1 MKMKK
6 SERDA
11 LGRVDARVDAIE
23 AKLAMLRREI
33 EQCRR
38 VRFLGGVLEHSLDEG
53 LKVLVSP
60 SVNRYLRSYAGAEGE
75 DGYVTKLFGVDAE
88 VVHDEGDRIFFVKEI
103 K

>member
-6 SERDA
+6 SERET
-11 LGRVDARVDAIE
+11 LARIDAIE
-23 AKLAMLRREI
+23 AKLAALRREI

-53 LKVLVSP
+53 LKVLVTP

-88 VVHDEGDRIFFVKEI
+88 VVHDEGEGDRIFLVKEI

>member
-1 MKMKK
+1 MKMTKR
-6 SERDA
+6 ERAVHD
-11 LGRVDARVDAIE
+11 RVDAIE

-33 EQCRR
+33 EMHRR
-38 VRFLGGVLEHSLDEG
+38 SNYRSGSLEYSIDDG
-53 LKVLVSP
+53 LKVLVTP

-88 VVHDEGDRIFFVKEI
+88 MVHDDGEGDRIFLVKEI

>member
-1 MKMKK
+1 MTKR
-6 SERDA
+6 ERAVLD
-11 LGRVDARVDAIE
+11 RVDAIE
-23 AKLAMLRREI
+23 AKLAALRREI

-38 VRFLGGVLEHSLDEG
+38 VRYLGGVLEHSLDEG
-53 LKVLVSP
+53 LKVLVTP

-88 VVHDEGDRIFFVKEI
+88 MVHDEGEGDRIFLVKEI

>member
-1 MKMKK
+1 MR
-6 SERDA
+6 STLERIEQ
-11 LGRVDARVDAIE
+11 IE
-23 AKLAMLRREI
+23 AKLAALRREI

-53 LKVLVSP
+53 LKVLVTP

-88 VVHDEGDRIFFVKEI
+88 MVHDDGEGDRIFLVKEI
-103 K
+103 V